1 MLSAVKL
8 NRRSAAVVLGLVC
21 SLGLARAQEDDEL
34 DDGLEG
40 ARREPRLV
48 LLRAI
53 DAMGG
58 EDALRALKAATLS
71 IERPSEESA
80 TRERHTL
87 RVEGR
92 QLHYALRGADG
103 VGFDVVLA
111 GPQAFL
117 CDRGPEGQATHVED
131 LAADDAREA
140 AYERDL
146 LFMPLLLPALARDPQ
161 AALEHKG
168 ESSAGE
174 EVIRAV
180 VRPAPGN
187 PGAAPFV
194 IRLRFEPSSG
204 LLTAAMG
211 VVPCG
216 ANEGVKRY
224 VEYREPKRVGA
235 LTLPHRYADQY
246 GKVATMRDH
255 PVAWTLD
262 PALEPALFTRPTIVA
277 PPALPPGE

>member
-1 MLSAVKL
+1 MF
-8 NRRSAAVVLGLVC
+8 GLVC
-21 SLGLARAQEDDEL
+21 TFGLARAQEDDDL
-34 DDGLEG
+34 DQDLEDT
-40 ARREPRLV
+40 RREPRLV
-48 LLRAI
+48 LVRAI
-53 DAMGG
+53 EAMGG
-58 EDALRALKAATLS
+58 EAAVRALKAAALS

-87 RVEGR
+87 RLDGR
-92 QLHYALRGADG
+92 LLHYALRGGDG

-117 CDRGPEGQATHVED
+117 CDRGPPPGSRATHVED
-131 LAADDAREA
+131 LAPDDAREA

-146 LFMPLLLPALARDPQ
+146 LFMPLLLPALANDP
-161 AALEHKG
+161 AAGLEHKG
-168 ESSAGE
+168 RSSAGE

-194 IRLRFEPSSG
+194 IRLRFDATSG
-204 LLTAAMG
+204 LLSAAMSI
-211 VVPCG
+211 VPCG
-216 ANEGVKRY
+216 TNEGMKRY
-224 VEYREPKRVGA
+224 VEYREPKQVGA

-246 GKVATMRDH
+246 GKVATVRDY

-262 PALEPALFTRPTIVA
+262 PAVEPALFARPT
-277 PPALPPGE
+277 PTDGE